1 MSATRV
7 ASRKRRAR
15 VLKIHPVP
23 SSRLITVVMHG
34 LWNGLTFFN
43 LVLLGS

>member
-1 MSATRV
+1 LLS
-7 ASRKRRAR
+7 
-15 VLKIHPVP
+15 
-23 SSRLITVVMHG
+23 TVVMHG